1 MSEQENV
8 AVIQAAYKA
17 FQNRDIPM
25 VLQTMTEDV
34 IWEMP
39 GLTLPISGSRRGRSD
54 VAEFFRIL
62 DETDEIQQFE
72 PREFMANGDTV
83 VVLGHYRARIK
94 STGATNDFDWVHVF
108 TVRDNRVVGFGQ
120 FFDTEKA
127 AKAYHPAGVAG

>member
-1 MSEQENV
+1 MSEQDNV
-8 AVIQAAYKA
+8 AVIQASYKA

-25 VLQTMTEDV
+25 VLNAMSEDI

-39 GLTLPISGSRRGRSD
+39 GVTLPISGSRHGRAD

-62 DETDEIQQFE
+62 DESDEIQQFD
-72 PREFMANGDTV
+72 PREFMASGDTV

-94 STGATNDFDWVHVF
+94 STDATNDFDWVHVF
-108 TVRDNRVVGFGQ
+108 TVRDGRVVGFRQ

-127 AKAYHPAGVAG
+127 AKAYHPQGVAG